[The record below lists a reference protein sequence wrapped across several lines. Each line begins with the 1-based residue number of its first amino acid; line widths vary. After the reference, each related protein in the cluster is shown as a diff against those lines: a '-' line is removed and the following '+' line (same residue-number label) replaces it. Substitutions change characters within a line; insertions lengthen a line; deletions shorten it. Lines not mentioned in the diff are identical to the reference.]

1 MLAVVAFAALGVRY
15 FGMVFTTSTRW
26 AFLALLIATLIPGGN
41 IFSGLKNGYGI
52 ILAGYFIWCLMTVA
66 WSEVPTLS
74 LLKSTALILTALA
87 FLSGGIYWSTRLQA
101 EKTFAFLAPI
111 TALALIAAVAG
122 SGAQAVNA
130 NLSVYTG
137 LASNANFFGVLIAF
151 SVPFLIDQIY
161 QVTRSPGYPVR
172 KILVGGACVILVFA
186 LWRSGSRASMLCVLL
201 TVFVPVAT
209 VSPNKK
215 IIVAL
220 ALFLGTLGATVV
232 LPQIQERLTQH
243 VLFKANEEGEV
254 FYSRYAPWQD
264 SYAAAL
270 QGGYYGLGYGVSAGN
285 TNFTI
290 GLTADAYG
298 REKGNAQ
305 LAVWEETGLVGL
317 ALYAILLFAIFREL
331 YRAFRAARGDDAKI
345 KLGIIIGMVAGLT
358 VQSVFEAWWV
368 APGSIESAAFWS
380 IVGVGTGLSRQVLAG
395 HRRMAVNAVR
405 ANRGEAAVA
414 LLHGK
419 RFRPLK

>member
-1 MLAVVAFAALGVRY
+1 MRKQWIAFAFMLAVVAFAALGVRY

-232 LPQIQERLTQH
+232 LPQIQEDLPSMYCSKPMRKERYSIRATRLGKIPMPRLCRAVITGSDT
-243 VLFKANEEGEV
+243 A
-254 FYSRYAPWQD
+254 SAPETPT
-264 SYAAAL
+264 L
-270 QGGYYGLGYGVSAGN
+270 LSA
-285 TNFTI
+285 
-290 GLTADAYG
+290 
-298 REKGNAQ
+298 
-305 LAVWEETGLVGL
+305 
-317 ALYAILLFAIFREL
+317 
-331 YRAFRAARGDDAKI
+331 
-345 KLGIIIGMVAGLT
+345 
-358 VQSVFEAWWV
+358 
-368 APGSIESAAFWS
+368 
-380 IVGVGTGLSRQVLAG
+380 
-395 HRRMAVNAVR
+395 
-405 ANRGEAAVA
+405 
-414 LLHGK
+414 
-419 RFRPLK
+419 